1 MSLLLRPSVPY
12 VPNRSDIWDAH
23 VPPYITVPP
32 QEGEIPVT
40 TLYSESLTMGFS
52 AFYNKD
58 AYVSSKYSEMS
69 GGSPAAVGTKDDLVG
84 TIVLQCVAHAPTQNR
99 FDVIFTMPIKSFKVN
114 GILVDDTYLS
124 QSPGFFYF
132 NILNVGGFEALYNLV
147 SGDPVL
153 FTEITPFGGL

>member
-23 VPPYITVPP
+23 VPPYVVVPAP
-32 QEGEIPVT
+32 GGEIPET
-40 TLYSESLTMGFS
+40 PTYSESITMGFS
-52 AFYNKD
+52 AYYNRD
-58 AYVSSKYSEMS
+58 AYVSARYAEMT

-84 TIVLQCVAHAPTQNR
+84 TIVLQCVAHAPNQNR
-99 FDVIFTMPIKSFKVN
+99 FDVLFSMPVKSFKAN
-114 GILVDDTYLS
+114 GLLITDTYLE

-132 NILNVGGFEALYNLV
+132 EVLNVGGFEALYNLV
-147 SGDPVL
+147 TGDPVL